1 MTQKNFRV
9 IIDYWAT
16 YGDLAKVLG
25 VGPAAVKQMRRRDRI
40 PSRYWLK
47 IINAAEKKEF
57 PEITLQRLAELAQER
72 GCQ

>member
-16 YGDLAKVLG
+16 YGDLADILG

-40 PSRYWLK
+40 PAHYWLK
-47 IINAAEKKEF
+47 IIKAAKKQKL
-57 PEITLQRLAELAQER
+57 PKISLHRLAELAEER
-72 GCQ
+72 GGQ